1 MESVTVHKHEK
12 KPKKQ
17 CGCILDNHKEHLYWR
32 METVTHLVL
41 FVAIGTHV
49 YAFKWEHHLVAT
61 KT

>member
-1 MESVTVHKHEK
+1 MKK

-17 CGCILDNHKEHLYWR
+17 CGCILPNHKEHLYWR

-41 FVAIGTHV
+41 FVAIGTRV